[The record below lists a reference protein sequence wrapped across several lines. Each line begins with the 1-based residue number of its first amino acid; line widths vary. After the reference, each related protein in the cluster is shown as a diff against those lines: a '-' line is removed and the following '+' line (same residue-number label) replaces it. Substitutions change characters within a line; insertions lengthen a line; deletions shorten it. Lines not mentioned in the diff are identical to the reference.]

1 MSKQKKIGSLL
12 SYALILIKLVTTF
25 FYIPFVLNSIGKE
38 DYGLFSIVGALMAY
52 IAILDLGAS
61 DSTLRYFVKFRV
73 EKNTKIK
80 YQIIGS
86 VSNIYKLIALLVAL
100 GSIIVYLLIDPL
112 YQASFSGSQMKLF
125 KEMFIISSISIF
137 FTLFFN
143 PAGAILSAYERFIFL
158 KTTEIVSFVLTTITI
173 VIFLYN
179 DFGVFYIVLIASIF
193 NLINILIRL
202 YYVRHTLQIKYPT
215 FNKHKG
221 FQKEL
226 LLYSLPILTVVI
238 VEQIYWKLDNI
249 IIGSL
254 LGPSLVTLF
263 AMGVV
268 FQKYILSFSTAI
280 SRIMSPGLIKN
291 IDLNQSMLVLTKSY
305 IKTSRIQLIVVLL
318 IMLNLI
324 VFGDVFFQ
332 LWLGEEYSISFTIF
346 LIVMIPFSIEI
357 IGNLRN
363 TFLQVFGFY
372 WYRAAII
379 LVISILNIFS
389 TIILLNKYGIEGAA
403 WSTSISLVL
412 GYTVTNYLMHKKIK
426 MSLKPFF
433 EQVWLKALPS
443 IILVL
448 GLGFTI
454 KTIIS
459 INNWVDFS
467 LSITLTST
475 IYLVSLYFFYLEK
488 HEKASILFFKKLK
501 F

>member
-1 MSKQKKIGSLL
+1 
-12 SYALILIKLVTTF
+12 
-25 FYIPFVLNSIGKE
+25 
-38 DYGLFSIVGALMAY
+38 
-52 IAILDLGAS
+52 
-61 DSTLRYFVKFRV
+61 
-73 EKNTKIK
+73 
-80 YQIIGS
+80 
-86 VSNIYKLIALLVAL
+86 
-100 GSIIVYLLIDPL
+100 
-112 YQASFSGSQMKLF
+112 
-125 KEMFIISSISIF
+125 
-137 FTLFFN
+137 
-143 PAGAILSAYERFIFL
+143 
-158 KTTEIVSFVLTTITI
+158 
-173 VIFLYN
+173 
-179 DFGVFYIVLIASIF
+179 
-193 NLINILIRL
+193 
-202 YYVRHTLQIKYPT
+202 
-215 FNKHKG
+215 
-221 FQKEL
+221 

-332 LWLGEEYSISFTIF
+332 LWLGKEYRISFTIF

-488 HEKASILFFKKLK
+488 HEKASILFFKK
-501 F
+501 